1 MRIIRNLIPIL
12 CLFATPSIAQVLQ
25 PAPGYILTDRTNETV
40 SFTERENVIWSEDFA
55 NGIPATWSTD
65 ATPSPAAWEYRGPLT
80 DPSNESGTRGSC
92 VSNGTTAGPPMTSP
106 TAENGFVIFDSN
118 YWDDNVGPCG
128 NFGSGQAPG
137 PHYATLT
144 TPIFD
149 LSAYPQV
156 GLRFNQFC
164 KNYQAETRVEF
175 KIGSG
180 EWQTLWINDVPLNSG
195 QSAPDRF
202 DRINITTQL
211 GGMSEV
217 QLRFVFDGNYYY
229 WMLDDIRVFE
239 LETNNLIIESATYG
253 DFNPDDQG
261 HETGYEYMEYS
272 QYPAEM
278 SPLVN
283 FNVKSYNWGAETQTG
298 SKLEGVL
305 RNDITMDTIYTTYT
319 NPISLGADDFHEFRA
334 TPYALPNEP
343 GLFSTH
349 YRLMQNEEE
358 DSPDDNHTIQTFE
371 VTDVTYSRDRL
382 VTEGLFVAD
391 SQYAGIPYEMGNF
404 FVITADNQ
412 ACHSV
417 SLAVGNGTDPAA
429 SVYGAIYKLT
439 LEGGIVATTVAM
451 TEQFGVTMGAY
462 NTVGDNNV
470 MTIPFSEPVSL
481 DKDSVYLIVAGT
493 LDGPDNV
500 YFTVSGDS
508 PTTTSMVRF
517 FPNSWFYSL
526 STPMVRANFGPVVN
540 TEEIKQ
546 ESAILTCYPNPANQ
560 ELTVEFTGVK
570 PELIVFDSQG
580 RLIHQEQLTSAAA
593 KQQFQINTARW
604 SNGMYLVAVT
614 TEGQTSRQRVV
625 IQH

>member
-164 KNYQAETRVEF
+164 KNYQTETRVEF

-546 ESAILTCYPNPANQ
+546 ESAILNCYPNPANQ

>member
-40 SFTERENVIWSEDFA
+40 SFTEREYVIWSEDFA

-65 ATPSPAAWEYRGPLT
+65 ATPAPVAWEYRGPLT

-92 VSNGTTAGPPMTSP
+92 ISNGTTAGLPMTSP

-144 TPIFD
+144 TPTFD

-164 KNYQAETRVEF
+164 KNYQAETRIEF
-175 KIGSG
+175 KVGSG
-180 EWQTLWINDVPLNSG
+180 DWEILWVNDVPLNSG
-195 QSAPDRF
+195 QSEPDRF

-211 GGMSEV
+211 GGMSDV

-229 WMLDDIRVFE
+229 WMLDDIKVFE

-261 HETGYEYMEYS
+261 HETGFEYMEYS
-272 QYPAEM
+272 QYPSEM

-298 SKLEGVL
+298 SRLEGVL

-334 TPYALPNEP
+334 TPYALSNEL
-343 GLFSTH
+343 GQFSTH
-349 YRLMQNEEE
+349 YRLIQNEED
-358 DSPDDNHTIQTFE
+358 DSPDDNHAVQNFE

-382 VTEGLFVAD
+382 ETEGLFVAN

-417 SLAVGNGTDPAA
+417 SIAVGNGTDPTA
-429 SVYGAIYKLT
+429 SVYGAIYKMK

-470 MTIPFSEPVSL
+470 MTIPFSQPVSL

-493 LDGPDNV
+493 LNGPDNV
-500 YFTVSGDS
+500 YFTVSGES
-508 PTTTSMVRF
+508 PLSTSMVRF

-526 STPMVRANFGPVVN
+526 NTPMVRANFGPVVN
-540 TEEIKQ
+540 TEEIKR
-546 ESAILTCYPNPANQ
+546 EVATLNCYPNPTNQ
-560 ELTVEFTGVK
+560 ELTVECTGIK
-570 PELIVFDSQG
+570 PDLTVFDSQG
-580 RLIHQEQLTSAAA
+580 RLIYQQQLTTAAA
-593 KQQFQINTARW
+593 KQQFQINTSAW

-614 TEGQTSRQRVV
+614 ADGITSRQRVV